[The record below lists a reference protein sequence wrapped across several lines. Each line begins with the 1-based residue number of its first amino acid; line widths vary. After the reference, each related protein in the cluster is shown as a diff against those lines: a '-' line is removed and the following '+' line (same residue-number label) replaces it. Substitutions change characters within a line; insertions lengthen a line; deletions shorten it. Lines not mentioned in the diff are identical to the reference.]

1 MKKFQLRDYQADDLK
16 RINKEIKAGH
26 KRVIYSLMTA
36 GGKTVVLH
44 EQVSRWLRK
53 GMRGCVLVHTR
64 ALLKQTCDVFSDL
77 PHGIIAGGITPDADK
92 KLQICMVQSLARR
105 GGKAFDFIVVDE
117 CHHATASTWA
127 KILADSPD
135 AIILG
140 VTATPFRNDNRGL
153 GQAGFTT
160 IVEGPEVSW
169 LTEQGYLS
177 PVEYYAPTDVDMTG
191 VKKVGGDYEKK
202 ESGRRANKRTITGS
216 AVEHYKRHAMGQ
228 RALAFCVDIKHVMAV
243 TKQFKKAGLN
253 ATFIHGKMSNEERE
267 DILAQFAAS
276 KDMILVSC
284 ELIGEGLDVPAVAC
298 IILLRPT
305 ASLVRYIQQ
314 VGRGLR
320 VIAGKKH
327 VVVLD
332 HVGNIRLGHPHVP
345 RPIDLDGV
353 QPKAKSLDENSPKSY
368 LRTCPK
374 CKRVETADVLVCST
388 CGHKFKAVV
397 RGKIGNISGFLC
409 RIDGYSRR
417 DDLRISYLPSSEGY
431 CVCINAI
438 TCHLSRK
445 RDIAEKTRDWLVSWW
460 RTNNKIWPDKAKVRD
475 LLAMARF
482 SVEKDYMCK
491 IGTCSGGSSDGFRI
505 SVDGKSYHIF
515 SSRKDAEY
523 VRSCF
528 ISLYEKNSY
537 KWPSRDVIDFEWR
550 KANYDLAIY
559 PNCNIQKS
567 ISQSGSY
574 RYRVPASSSMSPS
587 FKTEL
592 MANIA
597 RDRFLLAYKQN
608 KYQWPNRSEIELI
621 VRAVKFRH
629 DSSFLRLTN
638 ASNGGHSVCL
648 VSTPS
653 YLSAD
658 KSIANA
664 ARDYLLKF
672 YESNN
677 YEWPPKAEV
686 PALVKKAL
694 EHAKSTIE

>member
-253 ATFIHGKMSNEERE
+253 ATFIHGKMSNDERE

-345 RPIDLDGV
+345 RPVDLDGV
-353 QPKAKSLDENSPKSY
+353 QPKAKGLDENSPRSY

-374 CKRVETADVLVCST
+374 CKRVETSDVLVCST
-388 CGHKFKAVV
+388 CGHGFKIVAKPRIASVNGLLVRVDGITSQPIARLVV
-397 RGKIGNISGFLC
+397 EKNNGKLQFIASIGN
-409 RIDGYSRR
+409 
-417 DDLRISYLPSSEGY
+417 
-431 CVCINAI
+431 
-438 TCHLSRK
+438 K
-445 RDIAEKTRDWLVSWW
+445 RFGLGANEK
-460 RTNNKIWPDKAKVRD
+460 
-475 LLAMARF
+475 F
-482 SVEKDYMCK
+482 
-491 IGTCSGGSSDGFRI
+491 
-505 SVDGKSYHIF
+505 
-515 SSRKDAEY
+515 
-523 VRSCF
+523 
-528 ISLYEKNSY
+528 
-537 KWPSRDVIDFEWR
+537 
-550 KANYDLAIY
+550 
-559 PNCNIQKS
+559 
-567 ISQSGSY
+567 
-574 RYRVPASSSMSPS
+574 ASSSIRYINERIDLHRTESELVSAARFYSGEKFLPIRS
-587 FKTEL
+587 FTPKGKPKKYCFTIRQISVGASRSKQETISIRGHFIEFYKSNRFCWPGRSQIKFL
-592 MANIA
+592 
-597 RDRFLLAYKQN
+597 DRKFSFLTKRPEIRLHTYG
-608 KYQWPNRSEIELI
+608 NRSRYYFGFGGI
-621 VRAVKFRH
+621 
-629 DSSFLRLTN
+629 SN
-638 ASNGGHSVCL
+638 ALGPNKKVAES
-648 VSTPS
+648 
-653 YLSAD
+653 
-658 KSIANA
+658 

-677 YEWPPKAEV
+677 YEWPPKSEV
-686 PALVKKAL
+686 PALVKKAM
-694 EHAKSTIE
+694 EHARSTIE

>member
-77 PHGIIAGGITPDADK
+77 THGIIAGGITPDTDK

-105 GGKAFDFIVVDE
+105 GGKSFDFIVVDE

-305 ASLVRYIQQ
+305 ASLVRHIQQ

-345 RPIDLDGV
+345 RPVDLDGV

-397 RGKIGNISGFLC
+397 RGKITGRDGELR
-409 RIDGYSRR
+409 RIDGLVDKKIKAYPCSAGNGYVKYAARINGYDFNICADKKMAFDIADKLSAIDGVFSLGKDAVAVEIRR
-417 DDLRISYLPSSEGY
+417 LRMETSENFLPVKPVYRKAKHSDGIGY
-431 CVCINAI
+431 VVSIGAVNYALGNNKENAI
-438 TCHLSRK
+438 RCRNWLT
-445 RDIAEKTRDWLVSWW
+445 DW
-460 RTNNKIWPDKAKVRD
+460 
-475 LLAMARF
+475 
-482 SVEKDYMCK
+482 
-491 IGTCSGGSSDGFRI
+491 
-505 SVDGKSYHIF
+505 
-515 SSRKDAEY
+515 Y
-523 VRSCF
+523 VR
-528 ISLYEKNSY
+528 NS
-537 KWPSRDVIDFEWR
+537 FEWPKDLESR
-550 KANYDLAIY
+550 ARLVVASRAHSDPMFLKMRLDSGRYYRAYINGTDMRFGSEKYVANKAL
-559 PNCNIQKS
+559 S
-567 ISQSGSY
+567 IC
-574 RYRVPASSSMSPS
+574 VD
-587 FKTEL
+587 FFIK
-592 MANIA
+592 
-597 RDRFLLAYKQN
+597 
-608 KYQWPNRSEIELI
+608 
-621 VRAVKFRH
+621 
-629 DSSFLRLTN
+629 
-638 ASNGGHSVCL
+638 
-648 VSTPS
+648 
-653 YLSAD
+653 
-658 KSIANA
+658 
-664 ARDYLLKF
+664 
-672 YESNN
+672 NN
-677 YEWPPKAEV
+677 YEWPPKPEI

-694 EHAKSTIE
+694 EHAKSTVE